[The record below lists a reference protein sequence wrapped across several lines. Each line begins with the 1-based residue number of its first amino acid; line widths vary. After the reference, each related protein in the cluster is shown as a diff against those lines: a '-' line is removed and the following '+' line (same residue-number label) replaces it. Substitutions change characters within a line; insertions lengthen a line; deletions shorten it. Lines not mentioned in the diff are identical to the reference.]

1 MFTQINVD
9 NYYFVLCFVH
19 AGESAVTLSSSLDS
33 VNHIAC
39 PNETIYYECVTS
51 GTSLTWKSI
60 ATNFTIQFIMNE
72 DTPGMG
78 KGIDDESLGRIVAQF
93 LSIDQLESGLYTLN
107 STLRI
112 DVPPGIF
119 NTTISCF
126 DEDENT
132 KSLTYTLSGKF
143 LT

>member
-1 MFTQINVD
+1 MD
-9 NYYFVLCFVH
+9 NYYCVLCFVH

-39 PNETIYYECVTS
+39 QNERIEYECVTS

-60 ATNFTIQFIMNE
+60 ATNFTIQFIVFV

-78 KGIDDESLGRIVAQF
+78 KVIDDESLGRIAAQ
-93 LSIDQLESGLYTLN
+93 LLGIDQLGSGLYMLN

-112 DVPPGIF
+112 DVPPGIS

-126 DEDENT
+126 DEDENRE
-132 KSLTYTLSGKF
+132 SLTYTLSGKF